1 MSLNDYKN
9 EVREFLIIMDCFN
22 GNNHQKI
29 TWLNEEF
36 ELLKKAVN
44 SLERDKIEHQLYD
57 ILYLIFEMA
66 ADNNFDLDKEW
77 QKGRKRKQEKYLK
90 LKK

>member
-1 MSLNDYKN
+1 MSLNEYKN
-9 EVREFLIIMDCFN
+9 EVREFLIRMDSLN
-22 GNNHQKI
+22 GDNHQKI

-44 SLERDKIEHQLYD
+44 ASERDKIEHKLYD
-57 ILYLIFEMA
+57 MLYLIFEMA

-77 QKGRKRKQEKYLK
+77 QAGSTRKQEKYLK